1 VHVFVAGQI
10 VEEGGAELAEELET
24 SGYERFLGVDGSA
37 AATSVNASTACA
49 TA

>member
-1 VHVFVAGQI
+1 VAGQI

-24 SGYERFLGVDGSA
+24 SGYERFLG
-37 AATSVNASTACA
+37 AATAGA